1 MEEKKKNIRNNEFF
15 RYSSATKFIKFH
27 IPGFAFKHDN
37 SINKEKDK
45 FVGREVLMNRLFLWL
60 SSTSRSGSYLITGY
74 RGMGKSVLVNR
85 VLERICRPQKLWK
98 ELLYYAGSIFIVLAA
113 VFIFVF
119 YGYFKLPKALPIWI
133 GLGILGV
140 LCYLL
145 LYFSKNIAPFKFL
158 RKTIKWRWGNKFDKN
173 HLSKYVIKEDDGRK
187 RKYSRIPINI
197 NLGQE
202 VLNERD
208 VLGII
213 AQNVRD
219 KYRQFVYHGQNRPL
233 YCLICVIIGALI
245 PCFIAGK
252 TIPFL
257 IDAFDNFCQFHSGA
271 RITKPYVNI
280 RDFFVQNET
289 LKYVGASI
297 YTFLWLMLSYGGWM
311 CLRKRM
317 PYMSTPYKA
326 IRRLDNLCD
335 RINASI
341 DEDLGGGP
349 NISRELVNISLFGK
363 GRKKVY
369 PIANVREIE
378 QELQDI
384 INQINMKEHCPEP
397 FVVQFIIVFDELDK
411 VAGVDEEPRS
421 NSDTS
426 EAPEFDAAV
435 EGFTGTMGY
444 ESRKKDIL
452 HLLANMKLFIATV
465 KAKCVFISGHEL
477 YDASLADLSD
487 REFAISSIFNG
498 VLNVDSF
505 LSPERDQNEVS
516 SMTELYLSNMLL
528 PQDHMIKKMKE
539 YADTHHLLKEE
550 LPSLRWYNEYL
561 IDEMRNCPESR
572 DNEWMSNREQEIRYA
587 VEFLRFFAI
596 YLAHVCNGSPKK
608 ISTYFEKY
616 VRINYDVDTLYE
628 WGDVLTFGNPTENDT
643 REQCVLWFDANAQRF
658 INFMYYIASPVM
670 KVISNEVSHY
680 GDKLLVTS
688 SFMLDQIYKYH
699 GKGFSWRNLEQMPE
713 LLNANKNPEL
723 RDSMASMMEFLLQT
737 HITRM
742 SSGIYQY
749 KFHKQIA
756 EEITYISMT
765 SEEASAIFNFTLN
778 ESGTVKRYNMRL
790 LSHYLNLS
798 RVASDPSHYQEVIER
813 IHENL
818 GDIYFMDEDYYCAI
832 HEYRNALKYVEDASL
847 TPDNVVGFLKCSLK
861 IGMSYEY
868 RRTFENAYMMYKQ
881 TINKLIHLRW
891 IDERSIGLDYTS
903 KWTDDWRVKQP
914 LLLNHDVLKDKMGPE
929 KSKETIKQLYGGQ
942 IVHYITPGEEE
953 VELDKQYRRQFLSG
967 VWEDIKDEVPSP
979 QYSTTTDK
987 IISGLVSNLT
997 PEKSDILRRLTV
1009 FEDVRYIYL
1018 AIIAKL
1024 FVIEKMELGGTC
1036 YSNIEIAEAEFLYL
1050 HSATNLHHKFMIS
1063 ADFFHKMAEI
1073 MYYKNGYITP
1083 VTNVDNI
1090 VSSLYFYGFNLLG
1103 FVDDFCFK
1111 YCGKESSK
1119 KDAVKVKNHLFEFFG
1134 DESLSFQ
1141 ACVDRPGKELSSKV
1155 ADFLNV
1161 YVKNYKPKYSGRLN
1175 LNEIKQDV
1183 KEYLDYIGKR
1193 IPETLGKC
1201 LDKVGQCDM
1210 RRTSLLKI
1218 GYKLPCNACRYASR
1232 SMNIL
1237 MEHLFVGE
1245 NKQKTYD
1252 SDVFNLLSLTSRKH
1266 IRHIRQSEISLLAN
1280 TAEQL
1285 GDIMLS
1291 CSLTRTEEFDDM
1303 SREQH
1308 PSLSS
1313 FDWGKYPFLQ
1323 DDITVSAIELLEFL
1337 SGSAKSEVSRMQK
1350 LDEKN
1355 THAFSKLDKAL
1366 FYYWAA
1372 ARFYEMASLCK
1383 EAAYCI
1389 ERMLKVFQGYLKVV
1403 GSSAK
1408 GREACLTMIE
1418 RLYGET
1424 SPLLSHCDH
1433 TRGFLLVQNL
1443 FRQMVRLVSKKF
1455 DNNDLGEIHEYRWL
1469 FHMERMDDVDLTR
1482 LTEFTDLKSV
1492 LLIAMDIKIRSWEYL
1507 RRFHASIVSR
1517 NVYHQLY
1524 RKYVSQIYG
1533 RISTPLRHDK
1543 TFKEGVLG
1551 FFTKAQ
1557 INKRVLIDCLGG
1569 DFIIYEKVQYLQTGN
1584 KPNQKEIHTLFYEH
1598 LYKYLNGKSSSQ
1610 KIDTLFFKTRDIKS
1624 RLALIE
1630 YLIQDSFVCLSS
1642 VLSVLTPHNHL
1653 TTFPNY
1659 FMAEVYDL
1667 MWEWSKYYEMLY
1679 DLYLYNKYNTINDK
1693 ETMEAIAA
1701 MMARNTSTT
1710 KDSISSLLKQC
1721 VTTISDNVKDHNEFG
1736 YIYTRLLMSIRHDV
1750 DDATIHHIFTNVS
1763 AELATKYYQMS
1774 KDVNNEGP
1782 AYKNIIMGM
1791 YVMDDD
1797 LRNDTCQATLA
1808 DERYL
1813 WHCGLIDK
1821 YRDMMMG
1828 MYEGS
1833 NIRNLS
1839 NYEYERRNAISDIG
1853 KRLSDRLEDS
1863 PYLNSEY

>member
-1 MEEKKKNIRNNEFF
+1 MEEKKKDIRNNEYF

-37 SINKEKDK
+37 SIEGKDK
-45 FVGREVLMNRLFLWL
+45 FVGRDVLMSRLFLWL

-98 ELLYYAGSIFIVLAA
+98 ELIYYAGSICILVAA
-113 VFIFVF
+113 TLLFVF
-119 YGYFKLPKALPIWI
+119 YVHFKLPKTLPIGI
-133 GLGILGV
+133 VCGVVGILCFIF
-140 LCYLL
+140 LHL
-145 LYFSKNIAPFKFL
+145 SKTIAPLKFKLKTL
-158 RKTIKWRWGNKFDKN
+158 RWNWGNKFNKN
-173 HLSKYVIKEDDGRK
+173 HLSKYVIKEDDGRN
-187 RKYSRIPINI
+187 RKYNRIPINI

-233 YCLICVIIGALI
+233 YCLLCVLIAGLI
-245 PCFIAGK
+245 PCLIAGLTLHFLSNPFFSEKGFAKWENFIANYNS
-252 TIPFL
+252 F
-257 IDAFDNFCQFHSGA
+257 
-271 RITKPYVNI
+271 IT
-280 RDFFVQNET
+280 FFSQSEV
-289 LKYVGASI
+289 LKYIAASI
-297 YTFLWLMLSYGGWM
+297 YTFIWLMLSYWVWM
-311 CLRKRM
+311 HMRKKM

-335 RINASI
+335 RINASV
-341 DEDLGGGP
+341 DEDQVGGP
-349 NISRELVNISLFGK
+349 SMDRHLVNVSFLGK

-378 QELQDI
+378 QELQEI
-384 INQINMKEHCPEP
+384 INQINTRNHCPSP
-397 FVVQFIIVFDELDK
+397 FIIQFIIVFDELDK
-411 VAGVDEEPRS
+411 VAGVDEEPRR
-421 NSDTS
+421 NGDTA
-426 EAPEFDAAV
+426 EAPEFDTAV

-444 ESRKKDIL
+444 ESRKRDIL

-528 PQDHMIKKMKE
+528 PQDHMLNKMLD
-539 YADTHHLLKEE
+539 YADKHHLLKEE

-561 IDEMRNCPESR
+561 IDEMKKCPESR
-572 DNEWMSNREQEIRYA
+572 DNEWLRNREQEIRYA

-596 YLAHVCNGSPKK
+596 YLAHICNGSPKK

-616 VRINYDVDTLYE
+616 VRINHDVDTLYE
-628 WGDVLTFGNPTENDT
+628 WGDVLTFGTPTEKDT

-670 KVISNEVSHY
+670 KVVSNEVSHY

-742 SSGIYQY
+742 ASGIYQY

-790 LSHYLNLS
+790 LSHYLKLS
-798 RVASDPSHYQEVIER
+798 RMAPDSNHYQEVLER

-832 HEYRNALKYVEDASL
+832 HEYRNALKYIEGSLL
-847 TPDNVVGFLKCSLK
+847 TPEDVVGLLKCSLK

-868 RRTFENAYMMYKQ
+868 RRTYENAYMMYNQ

-891 IDERSIGLDYTS
+891 IDERSIGLDYTLD
-903 KWTDDWRVKQP
+903 WTDDWRVKQP
-914 LLLNHDVLKDKMGPE
+914 FLLNHAVLKNTMGPE
-929 KSKETIKQLYGGQ
+929 KSKEITSFPYRNQ
-942 IVHYITPGEEE
+942 VVRYITPGEDE
-953 VELDKQYRRQFLSG
+953 VELDKNYRRQFLSG
-967 VWEDIKDEVPSP
+967 VWDDIKDSVPGP
-979 QYSTTTDK
+979 QFSTKTDN
-987 IISGLVSNLT
+987 IISGLASNFT

-1024 FVIEKMELGGTC
+1024 FVIEKMELGGIS
-1036 YSNIEIAEAEFLYL
+1036 YSSIEIAEAEFLYL
-1050 HSATNLHHKFMIS
+1050 HSATSLDDKFMIS

-1073 MYYKNGYITP
+1073 MYYKNGYVTP
-1083 VTNVDNI
+1083 THRVDNL
-1090 VSSLYFYGFNLLG
+1090 VSSLYFFGNNILSL
-1103 FVDDFCFK
+1103 VDDYCFK
-1111 YCGKESSK
+1111 ICRNGTRKNAVELKESISNFF
-1119 KDAVKVKNHLFEFFG
+1119 DGLTLQECVK
-1134 DESLSFQ
+1134 
-1141 ACVDRPGKELSSKV
+1141 SSTKGM
-1155 ADFLNV
+1155 
-1161 YVKNYKPKYSGRLN
+1161 K
-1175 LNEIKQDV
+1175 
-1183 KEYLDYIGKR
+1183 
-1193 IPETLGKC
+1193 ETLIGLYEGANDHDRQGDGEETGPGWRGYLEYIDKPLLRGVDTL
-1201 LDKVGQCDM
+1201 LDGAIQCDL
-1210 RRTSLLKI
+1210 RRNTLLKI
-1218 GYKLPCNACRYASR
+1218 GYKLPCNACRYAFR
-1232 SMNIL
+1232 SLEIM
-1237 MEHLFVGE
+1237 MEKFFVTTDFEKKMTAGVI
-1245 NKQKTYD
+1245 D
-1252 SDVFNLLSLTSRKH
+1252 LLNQTSRKH

-1280 TAEQL
+1280 TAEQI

-1291 CSLTRTEEFDDM
+1291 CALTRSQEFDSM

-1308 PSLSS
+1308 PDLSA
-1313 FDWGKYPFLQ
+1313 FDWDKHSFLQ
-1323 DDITVSAIELLEFL
+1323 DDISIETIALLEYL
-1337 SGSAKSEVSRMQK
+1337 TGGTISEVERQQK
-1350 LDEKN
+1350 LDEMKS
-1355 THAFSKLDKAL
+1355 HDFSKLDKAL
-1366 FYYWAA
+1366 LYYWAA

-1383 EAAYCI
+1383 ESAYCL
-1389 ERMLKVFQGYLKVV
+1389 ERMLKVIQGYLKVV
-1403 GSSAK
+1403 GSSAQ
-1408 GREACLTMIE
+1408 GRDTCLKTIE
-1418 RLYGET
+1418 RLFGGG
-1424 SPLLSHCDH
+1424 SPILNLRDC

-1443 FRQMVRLVSKKF
+1443 FRQTVRLVSKEV
-1455 DNNDLGEIHEYRWL
+1455 DHYDLGEIHEYRWL
-1469 FHMERMDDVDLTR
+1469 FHMERMDDVNLSR
-1482 LTEFTDLKSV
+1482 LTEFTDLKSA

-1507 RRFHASIVSR
+1507 RRFHVSLVCR
-1517 NVYHQLY
+1517 DKCLQFY
-1524 RKYVSQIYG
+1524 RQYISRIYG
-1533 RISTPLRHDK
+1533 RVSAPLRHDK
-1543 TFKEGVLG
+1543 TFKEEVLG
-1551 FFTKAQ
+1551 SFMKAQ

-1569 DFIIYEKVQYLQTGN
+1569 DFMINEKVKRLHSAVKSNG
-1584 KPNQKEIHTLFYEH
+1584 KEIHSLFYEH
-1598 LYKYLNGKSSSQ
+1598 LNRYLNGKSTSL
-1610 KIDTLFFKTRDIKS
+1610 KIDTLYFKTRDIKS

-1642 VLSVLTPHNHL
+1642 VLSILTPHNHL

-1659 FMAEVYDL
+1659 FVAEVYDL

-1679 DLYLYNKYNTINDK
+1679 DLYLYNKYNAIDDK
-1693 ETMEAIAA
+1693 ETMEAITS

-1710 KDSISSLLKQC
+1710 KDSIGSLLKQC
-1721 VTTISDNVKDHNEFG
+1721 VSTISENVKDHNDFG
-1736 YIYTRLLMSIRHDV
+1736 YLYTRLLMSIRHDV

-1782 AYKNIIMGM
+1782 AYKNMIMGM

-1797 LRNDTCQATLA
+1797 LRNDTCQANLA

-1813 WHCGLIDK
+1813 WHCGLIDRN
-1821 YRDMMMG
+1821 RDMMIS
-1828 MYEGS
+1828 MYEGT
-1833 NIRNLS
+1833 NIRNLG
-1839 NYEYERRNAISDIG
+1839 NYEYEPNNAISDVS